1 MIVIKSHSQIE
12 KMKRSADILIEVLD
26 AVEQAVRP
34 GVTTRHLDD
43 IAAEIIRK
51 HSALPSFK
59 GQPGMSPGAVPF
71 PACLCISVND
81 QLIHGI
87 PSDRVLREGDIVS
100 IDGGVLLDGF
110 HSDAART
117 FPVGDISPEAQRLID
132 VTREAFFAGAAQAVY
147 GNRVSHISAA
157 VQQVVEK
164 AGFSVV
170 RDYVGHGV
178 GRQLH
183 EDPEVPNYV
192 SKFKGPRLEPG
203 MVIAI
208 EPMVNAGT
216 YEVYVDPSNKWTV
229 YSRDHSLTAH
239 YENTVVV
246 TDDEPMILTLKR

>member
-26 AVEQAVRP
+26 AVEKAIEP
-34 GVTTRHLDD
+34 GVTTQCLDD
-43 IAAEIIRK
+43 IAAEVIRK

-59 GQPGMSPGAVPF
+59 GQPGMYRDAIPF

-87 PSDRVLREGDIVS
+87 PSDRVLQEGDIVS

-117 FPVGDISPEAQRLID
+117 FPVGRIAPEAQRLID
-132 VTREAFFAGAAQAVY
+132 VTKESFFAGAAQAVY
-147 GNRVSHISAA
+147 GNRISHISAA
-157 VQQVVEK
+157 VQSVVES
-164 AGFSVV
+164 AGYGVV
-170 RDYVGHGV
+170 RDFVGHGV
-178 GRQLH
+178 GRELH
-183 EDPEVPNYV
+183 EEPEVPNYV

-216 YEVYVDPSNKWTV
+216 YEVYVDRTNKWTV
-229 YSRDHSLTAH
+229 YSKDHSLTAH
-239 YENTVVV
+239 YENTVAI
-246 TDDEPMILTLKR
+246 TDDEPLILTLKR